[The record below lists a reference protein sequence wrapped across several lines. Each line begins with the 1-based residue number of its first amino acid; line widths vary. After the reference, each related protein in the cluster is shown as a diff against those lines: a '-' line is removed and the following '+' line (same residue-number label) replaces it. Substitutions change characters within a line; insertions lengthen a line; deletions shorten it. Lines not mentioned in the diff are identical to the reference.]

1 MSPGPAVAQ
10 PQFSRTRSL
19 VYASVIVLAFFAV
32 LEGALRL
39 VGVSS
44 PARPRLLL
52 RQIDIDITFPFMR
65 EDPALF
71 WSPQPG
77 FSGLFLGKQVTID
90 ALGLRGPEPPPR
102 AEGGR
107 RLLLCL
113 GDSITFGYGLSDEE
127 TYPAQLGRL
136 LASRGVDV
144 ANGGVTGFTSHQ
156 VRRRLE
162 QLLPRLRPDGV
173 TVCIGWNDKT
183 LRKVDDRTYA
193 RRLAASMALQ
203 SAADRLY
210 LFRAMKAAY
219 LRLSLRGQDQKPRDV
234 RRVGLVQYREN
245 LGALAAACRAGS
257 VKLAL
262 VALPARRVAGE
273 FPADEGYAAAVE
285 SAAREL
291 GLPLLQAGDLGLRSQ
306 RADTSAWFLDS
317 LHFNAEGARL
327 FAQTLAPQLEAAGLP

>member
-1 MSPGPAVAQ
+1 MSPGPAAEE
-10 PQFSRTRSL
+10 PRFSRTRSL
-19 VYASVIVLAFFAV
+19 VYASVIVLGFFSL

-65 EDPALF
+65 EDPDVF

-77 FSGLFLGKQVTID
+77 FSGPFLGKQVTINS
-90 ALGLRGPEPPPR
+90 LGLRGPEVPAR
-102 AEGGR
+102 AAGR

-127 TYPAQLGRL
+127 TYPAQLGLL
-136 LASRGVDV
+136 LAARGVDV
-144 ANGGVTGFTSHQ
+144 VNGGVTGFTSQQ

-162 QLLPRLRPDGV
+162 LLLPRLRPDGV
-173 TVCIGWNDKT
+173 TVCIGWNDRT

-219 LRLSLRGQDQKPRDV
+219 LRLSLRGQAQKPRDV
-234 RRVGLVQYREN
+234 RRVDLVQYREN
-245 LGALAAACRAGS
+245 LGAIAAACRASS

-273 FPADEGYAAAVE
+273 YPADEGYAAAVE

-291 GLPLLQAGDLGLRSQ
+291 GLPLLQAGDFGLRSQ
-306 RADTSAWFLDS
+306 QADTSAYFIDS
-317 LHFNAEGARL
+317 LHLNPQGARL
-327 FAQTLAPQLEAAGLP
+327 FAETLAPQLAAAGVP

>member
-1 MSPGPAVAQ
+1 MTQGSPAPAA

-19 VYASVIVLAFFAV
+19 VYASVIVLAFFAL

-65 EDPALF
+65 EDPELF

-90 ALGLRGPEPPPR
+90 ALGLRGPEVPAR
-102 AEGGR
+102 AAGR

-127 TYPAQLGRL
+127 AYPAQLGRL

-234 RRVGLVQYREN
+234 RRVDLVQYREN
-245 LGALAAACRAGS
+245 LGAVAAACRAGS

-291 GLPLLQAGDLGLRSQ
+291 GLPLLQAGDFGLRSR
-306 RADTSAWFLDS
+306 RADTSAYFLDS

-327 FAQTLAPQLEAAGLP
+327 FAETLAPQIEAAGLP